1 MHLFAYA
8 AAAVLYA
15 AASFRYAL
23 RFARARSST
32 TMAVTVLVIAA
43 VIVHAWAVAM
53 YWTRYNEPPLV
64 GLGPSLASLSLLIGL
79 AVAGLAAFSA
89 ARSIGLFL
97 APIAAL
103 VLILALII
111 GIRPMGS
118 ELAFRGPWLVFH
130 VAASFLGY
138 TGWVVAAAA
147 ASMYLLQF
155 RELKH
160 KQLGAVFSFFP
171 ALETLDRLSEW
182 ALAAGFVAL
191 SLGLA
196 VGWAW
201 TIRFEGRLR
210 WGDPKVE
217 WGVAAWVVLATA
229 LAARLSG
236 VSTSRRA
243 AIWNVTGF
251 LVVSVAYL
259 VARVMVTD
267 TGFFL

>member
-1 MHLFAYA
+1 MHLLAYA

-32 TMAVTVLVIAA
+32 TMAVAVLVYS
-43 VIVHAWAVAM
+43 AVAAHAAGVTL
-53 YWTRYNEPPLV
+53 YWVRFNEPPLV
-64 GLGPSLASLSLLIGL
+64 GLGPSLASLSLLVGL
-79 AVAGLAAFSA
+79 AVAGLTAFSV
-89 ARSIGLFL
+89 ARSIGLIL
-97 APIAAL
+97 APIAGIVL
-103 VLILALII
+103 VLALII
-111 GIRPMGS
+111 GVRPTGS

-138 TGWVVAAAA
+138 ASWMVAAAA

-160 KQLGAVFSFFP
+160 KQLGAVYSFFP
-171 ALETLDRLSEW
+171 PLSTLDRVSEW
-182 ALAAGFVAL
+182 SLAAGFVAL
-191 SLGLA
+191 TLGLA

-201 TIRFEGRLR
+201 TMRFEGGLR
-210 WGDPKVE
+210 WGDAKVA
-217 WGVAAWVVLATA
+217 WGVGAWVLLATA

-236 VSTSRRA
+236 GSTNRRA

-251 LVVSVAYL
+251 VVVSVAYL
-259 VARVMVTD
+259 VARVMVPD